1 MAYSMKVFL
10 LEFFPLTGP
19 DLKSLKTIPLEPLV
33 ISCLP
38 FGNVAECMSDFT
50 FTQSKKK
57 KIVISSW
64 PCFYCCIKINY
75 SLHIFKQH
83 CLQDRL
89 VRALRTR

>member
-1 MAYSMKVFL
+1 MAYSTKVFFL

-57 KIVISSW
+57 NCYQFLALLLLLYKNKLLFI
-64 PCFYCCIKINY
+64 
-75 SLHIFKQH
+75 HI
-83 CLQDRL
+83 
-89 VRALRTR
+89 